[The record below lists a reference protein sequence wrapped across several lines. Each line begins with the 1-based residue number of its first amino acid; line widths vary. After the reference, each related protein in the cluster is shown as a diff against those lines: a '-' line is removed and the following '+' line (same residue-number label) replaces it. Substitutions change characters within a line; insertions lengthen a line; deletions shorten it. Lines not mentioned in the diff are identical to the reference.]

1 MKDKSLLTDEQ
12 PREISERLQR
22 FIELMVE
29 EIVLEGKPFDTQKK
43 YLQKYS
49 ENEGIEYY
57 KLEADLTT
65 FIQILNSLETA
76 SSNLL
81 VKLAEE
87 KGQAC
92 YISHGTVEELIKHS
106 VQTHASVTTPS
117 KSVKSTKQYSRKWLW
132 AMPFC
137 LLAIAIPLICYL
149 NDRVVVSKATGLIE
163 GHGWVDL
170 GLPSGLKW
178 ATCNMGSLYPS
189 DFGEQYAW
197 GEIATKSES
206 SWMSY
211 RFRSEGDSNENVQF
225 IKYNTDSD
233 HGFVDNKMQLDFDD
247 DVAHAIWGGEWRMP
261 TAEDINELLDNCTF
275 KWGKLDGIRGCKA
288 TSRINGN
295 SVFFPARNAQA
306 GWARKLG
313 SYWSSTLSSSSS
325 LDAYVF
331 AFIHSKSH
339 IVEVRPEEH
348 KLYVSE
354 RFYFSYIRPVMDQR
368 LPSKVPVKLNSEGD
382 FKPEIDK
389 ADNVTKD
396 DRRAKA
402 RNETVKEEAISY
414 QLVEKKPTFN
424 GGDANEFSKWVNSKL
439 VYPEDAK
446 ENGVQGRVVLEFLV
460 DTDGSVSNVKVV
472 RGADES
478 LNKEAVRVVSSSPKW
493 KPGMQNDRAVRV
505 IYTFPVVFQL
515 N

>member
-1 MKDKSLLTDEQ
+1 MKDKSLLTNNQ
-12 PREISERLQR
+12 PNEISERLQR
-22 FIELMVE
+22 FIDSMVE
-29 EIVLEGKPFDTQKK
+29 EIVIEGKPFDTQKK

-49 ENEGIEYY
+49 ENEGIDYN
-57 KLEADLTT
+57 KLESDVTT
-65 FIQILNSLETA
+65 FIEILNSLKTA
-76 SSNLL
+76 SGNLL

-92 YISHGTVEELIKHS
+92 YISQGMVEKLIKHS

-117 KSVKSTKQYSRKWLW
+117 NSVKSTKKYSRKWLW

-137 LLAIAIPLICYL
+137 LLAIAIPFICYL
-149 NDRVVVSKATGLIE
+149 NDRVVVSKATGVIE
-163 GHGWVDL
+163 EHGWVDL

-178 ATCNMGSLYPS
+178 ATCNMGSLNPS

-211 RFRSEGDSNENVQF
+211 RFRSEGDSNKNVKF

-247 DVAHAIWGGEWRMP
+247 DVAHASWGGEWRIP
-261 TAEDINELLDNCTF
+261 TAEDINELLENCTF

-295 SVFFPARNAQA
+295 SVFFPALNSKA
-306 GWARKLG
+306 GWERNLG

-354 RFYFSYIRPVMDQR
+354 RFYLSYIRPVMDHR
-368 LPSKVPVKLNSEGD
+368 LSSKVPSKQNSEGD
-382 FKPEIDK
+382 IKPEIDK
-389 ADNVTKD
+389 AHNVTKD
-396 DRRAKA
+396 DRKAKA
-402 RNETVKEEAISY
+402 RNESVKEEAISY

-424 GGDANEFSKWVNSKL
+424 GGDANEFSKWVNAKL

-460 DTDGSVSNVKVV
+460 DTDGSVSDVKVV
-472 RGADES
+472 HGADES

-505 IYTFPVVFQL
+505 VYTFPVVFQL